1 MSMPQGVSSSS
12 HIIQGLAFSPIM
24 FAFVIGS
31 LPILIP
37 VLVLRCLA
45 GGGEDC

>member
-1 MSMPQGVSSSS
+1 MSMPQGASSSS
-12 HIIQGLAFSPIM
+12 HFIKGLVFSPIM